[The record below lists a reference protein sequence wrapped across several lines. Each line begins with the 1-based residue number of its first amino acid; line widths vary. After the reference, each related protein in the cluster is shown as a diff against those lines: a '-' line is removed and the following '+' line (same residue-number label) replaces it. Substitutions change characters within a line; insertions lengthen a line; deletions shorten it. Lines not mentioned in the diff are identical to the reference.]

1 MHRVSFLRTAAAAIV
16 LIAPV
21 ASAVDLGKHFEPG
34 MLAADCTPCH
44 RGHGAARTA
53 MLKTESDLM
62 CIECHQTGAA
72 EPGRREALGMDS
84 GADPADI
91 RVEMVKPVIH
101 RGARCVDCH
110 SVHGIGRL
118 QGAAGKNLDL
128 GRQKPSPKR
137 GFTSEANLCLSCHG
151 TRSAMVS
158 DPHDIGLL
166 FDSRNPSFH
175 PVLAIGVGEVPSLLP
190 PLTSDSLI
198 NCSDCHTNDDDRGAR
213 GPHGSRVPGLLG
225 ADYSLQDGQ
234 PESETAYA
242 LCYQCHD
249 RKIVLDSDPFPYH
262 RLHVVDQR
270 TACVLCHDAHGAT
283 AGRALIRFN
292 EPTAITGVLASS
304 SGRLEYSSEAAGMG
318 GCYLTCHGVDHDP
331 LGYGPMFTVKGRPR
345 FADPERDGG
354 LGRHPAG
361 AQAPPRPEDRPES
374 RRQ

>member
-1 MHRVSFLRTAAAAIV
+1 MHRVPFLSAALAV
-16 LIAPV
+16 VMSV
-21 ASAVDLGKHFEPG
+21 ASVAMAVDLGKHFEPG
-34 MLAADCTPCH
+34 KLAEDCMPCH
-44 RGHGAARTA
+44 QGHGAARTA
-53 MLKTESDLM
+53 MLKTDSDVL
-62 CIECHQTGAA
+62 CVSCHQAGAA
-72 EPGRREALGMDS
+72 EPGRREELGMGS
-84 GADPADI
+84 AAEPADI
-91 RVEMVKPVIH
+91 RVELVKPVIH
-101 RGARCVDCH
+101 RGALCVDCH

-118 QGAAGKNLDL
+118 QGIDGGNLDL

-137 GFTSEANLCLSCHG
+137 GFPTEADLCLSCHG
-151 TRSAMVS
+151 TRAFTVS

-166 FDSRNPSFH
+166 FDARNPSFH

-190 PLTSDSLI
+190 PLTTDCLI
-198 NCSDCHTNDDDRGAR
+198 ICSDCHTSDDPGGAR

-262 RLHVVDQR
+262 RKHVVEER

-318 GCYLTCHGVDHDP
+318 SCYLTCHGVDHDP
-331 LGYGPMFTVKGRPR
+331 LGYGFMFTAEGRPK
-345 FADPERDGG
+345 FEDPNRDGAI
-354 LGRHPAG
+354 GRHPAG
-361 AQAPPRPEDRPES
+361 VQAAPRPGTRIDEKKD
-374 RRQ
+374 

>member
-1 MHRVSFLRTAAAAIV
+1 MYRVSLLTFIAAAIF

-34 MLAADCTPCH
+34 KLAEDCTPCH
-44 RGHGAARTA
+44 QGHGAARTP
-53 MLKTESDLM
+53 MLRTDGDLM
-62 CIECHQTGAA
+62 CLSCHQTGAA
-72 EPGRREALGMDS
+72 EPGRREELGMGS
-84 GADPADI
+84 AADPADI
-91 RVEMVKPVIH
+91 RQELVKPVIH

-118 QGAAGKNLDL
+118 QGVAGTNLDF

-137 GFTSEANLCLSCHG
+137 GFSTEASLCLSCHG
-151 TRSAMVS
+151 TRAVMVS

-175 PVLAIGVGEVPSLLP
+175 PVLAIGVGEVPSLVP

-198 NCSDCHTNDDDRGAR
+198 NCSDCHTNDDTRGAR

-234 PESETAYA
+234 PESESSYA

-249 RKIVLDSDPFPYH
+249 RDIVLDADPFPYH
-262 RLHVVDQR
+262 RLHVVDER
-270 TACVLCHDAHGAT
+270 TACVLCHDPHGAT
-283 AGRALIRFN
+283 AARALIRYN

-304 SGRLEYSSEAAGMG
+304 SGRLEYTSEGSGSG
-318 GCYLTCHGVDHDP
+318 GCYLTCHGIDHNP
-331 LGYGPMFTVKGRPR
+331 LGYGLMYTEEGRPK
-345 FADPERDGG
+345 FADPSGDGALRRG
-354 LGRHPAG
+354 PAG
-361 AQAPPRPEDRPES
+361 TVVSPRSDS
-374 RRQ
+374 RSKRKNQ